1 MSQCLTFVL
10 RGNTFMANGT
20 IKQNGQGSAVERRL
34 CHAPA
39 QYAIVQ
45 GRAALVC
52 TVRPVGT
59 SSLPIHG
66 GSGTSGATCRSH
78 RGYGADHPQGS
89 SANST
94 PSPGV
99 CEKQSAD
106 HRSHRDTGIDR
117 VSQHSEKAWLSR
129 AQRPARFKFTL
140 SICLIACTIR
150 NSPRPTVFWYPFG
163 SVPSAAV

>member
-1 MSQCLTFVL
+1 
-10 RGNTFMANGT
+10 MANGT
-20 IKQNGQGSAVERRL
+20 IKQSEQGSAVELRL

-45 GRAALVC
+45 GRAALVG

-66 GSGTSGATCRSH
+66 RSGTSGATCRGH

-94 PSPGV
+94 SSPGV
-99 CEKQSAD
+99 CEKQWAD
-106 HRSHRDTGIDR
+106 HRSHRDTRIDH
-117 VSQHSEKAWLSR
+117 VSQRPEKAWLSG
-129 AQRPARFKFTL
+129 AQRSARSKFTL
-140 SICLIACTIR
+140 SICLTACTIR
-150 NSPRPTVFWYPFG
+150 SFPKSTVFWFPFG
-163 SVPSAAV
+163 SVPSVAV

>member
-1 MSQCLTFVL
+1 
-10 RGNTFMANGT
+10 MASGT
-20 IKQNGQGSAVERRL
+20 IDQNGQGSAVERRL
-34 CHAPA
+34 RHAQA

-45 GRAALVC
+45 GRATLVC

-66 GSGTSGATCRSH
+66 RSGTSGATCRSH

-94 PSPGV
+94 SSPGV
-99 CEKQSAD
+99 CEKQWAD
-106 HRSHRDTGIDR
+106 HRSHRDTRIEH
-117 VSQHSEKAWLSR
+117 VSQRSEKAWLSG
-129 AQRPARFKFTL
+129 AQRSARFRFTL
-140 SICLIACTIR
+140 SICLTACTIR
-150 NSPRPTVFWYPFG
+150 SFPRPTVFWFPLG